1 MLHSTGLP
9 MHSATIHENDS
20 IKLIQSFRSLERLLH
35 QHAVGFVE
43 KVLLKGLVIDCKFS
57 GSWSEENAGC

>member
-1 MLHSTGLP
+1 MLHGAGLSVHSSTTHKDDG
-9 MHSATIHENDS
+9 IE
-20 IKLIQSFRSLERLLH
+20 LIQSFRSLERLLH